1 MAERSAILELW
12 RSQREGPAVLA
23 TVVHVDGSSYRRP
36 GARMYIHPSGYAG
49 SISGGCLE
57 GEVVRKASWITRSG
71 AAVETYSTLFDDA
84 ALEDKREMPYGLGC
98 GGVIDLL
105 LEPVGSPETD
115 ALLRTLEAA
124 QRGESLYS
132 ATMLPLRKTT
142 NADFARLILRP
153 DLGQYMDQ
161 DQPVFFASANLDAIS
176 QAHLARLALG
186 ATHAETVTALIHGES
201 RSVFLEPILPAQRL
215 VIFGAGDD
223 ARPLVRMAELL
234 GWRIAVADGRR
245 SLAQPSRFPEAV
257 QVLAL
262 SERADNLDV
271 LELNARDAVAI
282 LTHSFEQDLHLL
294 AKLLPLELRYLGLLG
309 ARHRSQLLLTEVAH
323 QLGWTP
329 EECLQRVRAPIG
341 LDLGGDSPE
350 AVALTIVAEI
360 QSVVHDKHVASRR
373 MSEAALHAV
382 PERPYI
388 PAQCPLDVTGRGIDA
403 ARPGDVA

>member
-12 RSQREGPAVLA
+12 HSQRDGPAVLA
-23 TVVHVDGSSYRRP
+23 TVVHVEGSSYRQP
-36 GARMYIHPSGYAG
+36 GARMYIQAASYAG

-57 GEVVRKASWITRSG
+57 GEVVRKASWITRNG

-84 ALEDKREMPYGLGC
+84 ALEDKREIPYGLGC

-105 LEPVGSPETD
+105 LEPVGSRETD
-115 ALLRTLEAA
+115 ALLRALEAA

-132 ATMLPLRKTT
+132 ATVLPSP
-142 NADFARLILRP
+142 NAPHADFARLILRP
-153 DLGQYMDQ
+153 DLGQDQ
-161 DQPVFFASANLDAIS
+161 SVFFASAGLDAIS

-186 ATHAETVTALIHGES
+186 AMQADTVTAVIQGES

-223 ARPLVRMAELL
+223 VRPLVRMAELL

-262 SERADNLDV
+262 NERAGNLDA
-271 LELNARDAVAI
+271 LQLNARDAVAI

-294 AKLLPLELRYLGLLG
+294 GKLLPLELRYLGLLG

-388 PAQCPLDVTGRGIDA
+388 PAQCPLDVTGRVIDA